1 MFGLLRSCCSLRG
14 KKASWRQQQKN
25 FTLKKRIKLAQSDH
39 SLMKGG
45 CTREEREKT
54 NFLVQK
60 PGLTLCLTF
69 TYLVSLFPVSEAGLT
84 FLTAVVAVGVS
95 HCKSSSHF
103 SNLSLWEACIS
114 KDCIAKC
121 STPRGNAEVDR
132 RSTMPVLCL

>member
-25 FTLKKRIKLAQSDH
+25 FTLKKRRKLAQSDH

-103 SNLSLWEACIS
+103 LTSPCGKPVFQKTALPSAVHREAML
-114 KDCIAKC
+114 
-121 STPRGNAEVDR
+121 R
-132 RSTMPVLCL
+132 